1 MAVIRRISSKTLA
14 DILLLHPQPRI
25 SSCVFAV
32 NKQNFSKGIVR
43 LQDQENDSETK
54 KIIQKAIHDPFHFK
68 KTEQETKT
76 DKSLV
81 VAQEKNLDEFTL
93 PHPIWSNE
101 EVDSV
106 HVTHKKPEGFVDHLA
121 YYCVMAMRTSFDFAS
136 GYTIGKSMQT
146 LDERSVLIRCIFLE
160 TVAGVPGF
168 AAAMIRHLDS
178 LRKMQRDHGWIHTLL
193 EEAENERMHL
203 MTFMTLKHP
212 GPFFRFNVI
221 FTQYVF
227 TALFSMAYLISP
239 RFCHRFVGY
248 LEEQAVVTYT
258 HILEELD
265 AGRLPMWS
273 ALPAPDIAIKYWELP
288 NNAMM
293 RDVILAIRADE
304 AHHRIVNHTLGSMKP
319 ADQNPFRPGA

>member
-43 LQDQENDSETK
+43 LQDQENDPETK

-106 HVTHKKPEGFVDHLA
+106 NVTHKKTG
-121 YYCVMAMRTSFDFAS
+121 R
-136 GYTIGKSMQT
+136 
-146 LDERSVLIRCIFLE
+146 IR
-160 TVAGVPGF
+160 
-168 AAAMIRHLDS
+168 
-178 LRKMQRDHGWIHTLL
+178 
-193 EEAENERMHL
+193 
-203 MTFMTLKHP
+203 
-212 GPFFRFNVI
+212 
-221 FTQYVF
+221 
-227 TALFSMAYLISP
+227 
-239 RFCHRFVGY
+239 
-248 LEEQAVVTYT
+248 
-258 HILEELD
+258 
-265 AGRLPMWS
+265 
-273 ALPAPDIAIKYWELP
+273 
-288 NNAMM
+288 
-293 RDVILAIRADE
+293 
-304 AHHRIVNHTLGSMKP
+304 
-319 ADQNPFRPGA
+319 